1 MERSGKRIFGTALF
15 TVLFLIPL
23 FIAVEVPVFL
33 AGAALGTYV
42 VYSRELPVIPDL
54 PEYQPKTV
62 STFYAD
68 DGTVIGIFYKEKR
81 FVVDLEQ
88 IPPHVIAAFLASEDS
103 RFYEHSGV
111 DWRGMAR
118 ATAANIKAGRIV
130 QGGSTITMQVARGFV
145 LTREKKVRRKVKE
158 MILATRLEKLWGKQK
173 ILYIYLNEIY
183 LGEGCYGVEAAA
195 RNYFGKPVEHLS
207 LGEAALIA
215 GLVSSPVRFNPFKSV
230 ELAQKRQHYV
240 LDNMLRFGFITRE
253 QYDGAMAE
261 QLQFRKEIARP
272 FDLVPDFAEEVR
284 RYVVA
289 KYGAERLYNEGL
301 KVFTTCRVDY
311 QRKAVEALDK
321 GLRELKARQK
331 YLAILRTVPQNQ
343 IEEILQERAAP
354 TLKEGALYQ
363 AVVTRITGTKDQT
376 QLHIALSK
384 KVRGLV
390 NLKGRQTAFK
400 VGHVLAVH
408 FDRFVSET
416 PLFTLDDDPRLEGA
430 FVVIENRTG
439 YVRALVG
446 GSTSERFK
454 FNRATQAKRQP
465 GSAFKPIIYA
475 AAIEQK
481 SYSPATI
488 IVDEPIVV
496 DLERKDQEWE
506 PKNASR
512 DFVGPISF
520 RRALELSR
528 NICTVKILM
537 DVGLD
542 RVIDVAHDM
551 GIASKLGRNLSLSL
565 GTSEMSLFELTS
577 AYTVFPNSGVAVQP
591 TLIKRVEDRTGRV
604 LEDNTQVP
612 MLEADQVPHPVPR
625 EELSDQDPPPIPRE
639 GPRDRG
645 PASWFDDSA
654 DTEEQDGLR
663 SPAPRPPHALERSG
677 QTGRH
682 PQQPHKSKG
691 PRRTTT
697 KKDNESANENSRTV
711 HAALSPQT
719 AYVMTSLLQGGV
731 RSGTGAAMAKYL
743 NRRDLAG
750 KTGTTNNAEDAWFV
764 GFTPDF
770 TAGVW
775 VGFDEKRPLGDREFG
790 ARAALPI
797 WAYFMQGVLVNRP
810 QKEFPVPP
818 DISFT
823 NMLTITGGTRG
834 GLIPTWVKE
843 PVYTPF
849 VGKTLVLSPLDP
861 PEILNQ
867 YNAVP
872 SAPPPQAAPSSEP
885 SRPGMVPAGQPYPP
899 APGTQQ
905 PAPLQHPAAPL
916 QHPGDGRT
924 HVTPRTGAGKPVP
937 ATMPAAPSKPLR

>member
-1 MERSGKRIFGTALF
+1 MLGKVLF

-23 FIAVEVPVFL
+23 FIAVEVPIFL
-33 AGAALGTYV
+33 AGVALGTYV
-42 VYSRELPVIPDL
+42 IYSRELPEIPEL
-54 PEYQPKTV
+54 KQYQPRTV

-88 IPPHVIAAFLASEDS
+88 IPPQVVAAFLAGEDA

-111 DWRGMAR
+111 DWRGVAR
-118 ATAANIKAGRIV
+118 AAVANAKAGRIV
-130 QGGSTITMQVARGFV
+130 QGGSTVSMQVARNF
-145 LTREKKVRRKVKE
+145 LLSREKRVSRKIKE
-158 MILATRLEKLWGKQK
+158 MILASRLEELWGKKK
-173 ILYIYLNEIY
+173 ILFIYLNEIY

-215 GLVSSPVRFNPFKSV
+215 GLVASPVRFNPFKN
-230 ELAQKRQHYV
+230 EQLARKKQHQV
-240 LDNMLRFGFITRE
+240 LDKMLRAGFVTRE
-253 QYDGAMAE
+253 QYERALAE
-261 QLQFRKEIARP
+261 QLQFRKEVTRP

-284 RYVVA
+284 RSIIA
-289 KYGAERLYNEGL
+289 KYGEEKLYNEGL

-311 QRKAVEALDK
+311 QRKAVEALEK
-321 GLRELKARQK
+321 GLKELKGRQK
-331 YLAILRTVPQNQ
+331 HLAILRTIPREQ
-343 IEEILQERAAP
+343 IDEILHERSTPA
-354 TLKEGALYQ
+354 LKEGKLYQ
-363 AVVTRITGTKDQT
+363 AVVTRAIARKDQT
-376 QLHIALSK
+376 DLHIALSK
-384 KVRGLV
+384 KLRGLV
-390 NLKGRQTAFK
+390 RLTGQQTAYR

-408 FDRFVSET
+408 FDHFVDDT
-416 PLFTLDDDPRLEGA
+416 ALFTLDANPRLEGA

-446 GSTSERFK
+446 GSTGDHFK
-454 FNRATQAKRQP
+454 FNRATQGKRQP

-475 AAIEQK
+475 TAIEKK

-496 DLERKDQEWE
+496 DMERKDEEWE

-512 DFVGPISF
+512 DFIGPVSF

-542 RVIDVAHDM
+542 RVLNLAHEM
-551 GIASKLGRNLSLSL
+551 GITSKMGRNLSLSL
-565 GTSEMSLFELTS
+565 GTSEVSLFELTS
-577 AYTVFPNSGVAVQP
+577 AYTVFPNSGVYVQP
-591 TLIKRVEDRTGRV
+591 TLITRVEDRTGRV

-612 MLEADQVPHPVPR
+612 MLEADQVPRPVPR
-625 EELSDQDPPPIPRE
+625 EELRDQ
-639 GPRDRG
+639 GPTSWLADIADSEAEDGTGSHTRAPG
-645 PASWFDDSA
+645 PSA
-654 DTEEQDGLR
+654 LK
-663 SPAPRPPHALERSG
+663 RSG
-677 QTGRH
+677 QTRSGSGTTQRSESGRH
-682 PQQPHKSKG
+682 LSVEQDDSLPIE
-691 PRRTTT
+691 T
-697 KKDNESANENSRTV
+697 SRIAR
-711 HAALSPQT
+711 AAVSPQT

-731 RSGTGAAMAKYL
+731 RSGTGAAMTRYL

-750 KTGTTNNAEDAWFV
+750 KTGTTNNAEDAWFI

-797 WAYFMQGVLVNRP
+797 WAYFMQGVLANRP

-818 DISFT
+818 DITFT
-823 NMLTITGGTRG
+823 EMLTITGGPRD
-834 GLIPTWVKE
+834 GLVPKAVRE

-867 YNAVP
+867 YT
-872 SAPPPQAAPSSEP
+872 AAPYATPAPDPAVSGFV
-885 SRPGMVPAGQPYPP
+885 PGGQPYPP
-899 APGTQQ
+899 APGPMHPSPPQQ
-905 PAPLQHPAAPL
+905 
-916 QHPGDGRT
+916 PGDGRT
-924 HVTPRTGAGKPVP
+924 QLTPRTGAGLPVP
-937 ATMPAAPSKPLR
+937 AAMPAVPSARSSRPAQTTPAPAPARR